1 MFRIEPKALPLSWYR
16 TAAFVCFAVS
26 VLGAL
31 SGALLTT
38 DWILNA
44 QFHPWLYDFGLIM
57 LILSLPILILGG
69 HCLDLLDRNTH

>member
-1 MFRIEPKALPLSWYR
+1 MFRIEPKPLPFSWYR

-26 VLGAL
+26 LLAAIGG
-31 SGALLTT
+31 SLLTSG
-38 DWILNA
+38 WILNA

-69 HCLDLLDRNTH
+69 HCLDLLDKSQN